1 MDGEGVG
8 IVGEPPTP
16 LAPLLLREHEH
27 EVSQRRGGGRR
38 RPARWIGGGEG
49 SREGGV
55 EWSCVKERVSKSC
68 GGRCGGWTRKRRSV
82 LVSLPRPF
90 QRAQRPIF
98 CVMHSFRSYFLD
110 SRRSD
115 GDVGWRLGGGSL
127 FPPRM

>member
-27 EVSQRRGGGRR
+27 EISQRRGGGRR

-55 EWSCVKERVSKSC
+55 EWSCVKERVSKGC
-68 GGRCGGWTRKRRSV
+68 GGRCGGWTRKR
-82 LVSLPRPF
+82 
-90 QRAQRPIF
+90 
-98 CVMHSFRSYFLD
+98 
-110 SRRSD
+110 
-115 GDVGWRLGGGSL
+115 GDQCL
-127 FPPRM
+127 FPCRVRSSGLSRQFFVLRTILVITS